1 MSSDFRRFVVRFLA
15 VSTLMMCLGLSVHA
29 QSDIFGAISGTVLD
43 QTNKSIPG
51 ASVTVTNV
59 ATNAAAPAVKTDS
72 NGRFLISNL
81 APGVYSVEV
90 AAASFANYKQDKVI
104 VEVGRT
110 TPLDIQV
117 GVAGKVETVNVSA
130 EAPVVDTESNDFA
143 ANMNKTSIDNLPLNI
158 RRWSQFA
165 LLTPGAV
172 PDGTFGDVS
181 FRGIS
186 GLLNNVTVDGADD
199 NQAYFAEEKGRTRIA
214 YSTSANAVQEFQV
227 NTSDYSAEY
236 GRSAGGVVNAIT
248 KSGSNTLHGTAM
260 YYNRDNAWAA
270 FNPFATAAKQTS
282 PGVFTVLPIKPTD
295 ERQQFGGDLGGWLIK
310 NKLFWYFNFDDQ
322 LHRFPG
328 IALPTNPTFF
338 FTGITVAAPP
348 ANPVTAGN
356 PTGSGCLISDAGQ
369 PDDGKPVASF
379 RKPGSSAPEGQ
390 QMFCRGI
397 SQAQVNS
404 AFTFLDSLTGT
415 VPRTGNQQIYFP
427 KLEYKLSTNNDI
439 TASFNRMR
447 WRSPF
452 GIQTSTVVSRG
463 IDSFGD
469 DFVKADTGIV
479 RWTWNHGSSLTNE
492 ARFNYGR
499 DFEFEFTDPPA
510 PGEPVA
516 STGLSPQIDIN
527 GSTSFTFGA
536 PNFLQRAALPDE
548 HRYQGSDTVGWNH
561 GKHFFKFGFDVNR
574 VNDRI
579 NNLFQGLGEYSYNNR
594 DDFISDYA
602 ALVNHINGGSTCFTQ
617 NAATATNANIP
628 CYNTFTQGF
637 GISGLNFNTWDTAV
651 FVQDDFHVTRKLTL
665 DLGLRWEHE
674 AFPAAVTPNALVPLT
689 GHLPSDNKD
698 YGPRVGFAWDIFGT
712 GKTVVRG
719 GGGIYYGRIINGNIF
734 NSLVNTGV
742 ASGSQ
747 ISATFQSTTGSGQTG
762 TPNAGAPLYPNIVP
776 SFSPAASSNI
786 VFFAGDARMPQ
797 IDQFDLVV
805 EHEISPNTVIS
816 LSYIGTLGRF
826 LPLAQDINLPAATT
840 QTYTIAGTVPV
851 NFLKGPALP
860 VAGTTFVVPAF
871 YGPRPNASFGQMSQ
885 ISTIVQSRYNAAVL
899 QFTRRMTHGVQVQ
912 SSYTYSHALDDDQV
926 SSATLSG
933 NTPQNPQNVRG
944 DYSNS
949 NFNVPHKFVT
959 SLIWQPERYAKS
971 DNVAAKW
978 ILSGWTLSPI
988 FVMSSGL
995 PVSASVSGNLPSS
1008 GAPSPATFTGV
1019 IGAGGSTRVP
1029 FFARNSFTLPRFIN
1043 ADIRLARDF
1052 HIWERASLQ
1061 ISVDFFNLF
1070 NHVNV
1075 TSVGTT
1081 LFTSVSGTFSTAT
1094 LNYPNVGSST
1104 FSVKSNGNNGT
1115 FSPTPRLMQIGGRI
1129 SF

>member
-1 MSSDFRRFVVRFLA
+1 MSSGFPKFVTRFLA
-15 VSTLMMCLGLSVHA
+15 LSALMLCLGLSVHA
-29 QSDIFGAISGTVLD
+29 QSDIFGAIGGTVLD
-43 QTNKSIPG
+43 QTSKSIPG
-51 ASVTVTNV
+51 ASVTATNV
-59 ATNAAAPAVKTDS
+59 ATNATAPAVKTDS
-72 NGRFLISNL
+72 NGRFLVSNL
-81 APGVYSVEV
+81 APGVYTVDI
-90 AAASFANYKQDKVI
+90 AAASFAPYKQEKVI

-172 PDGTFGDVS
+172 QDGTFGDVS

-236 GRSAGGVVNAIT
+236 GRSAGGVVNAVT
-248 KSGSNTLHGTAM
+248 KSGSNTLHGTGF

-282 PGVFTVLPIKPTD
+282 PGVFTIMPIKPTD
-295 ERQQFGGDLGGWLIK
+295 ERQQLGGDIGGWIIK
-310 NKLFWYFNFDDQ
+310 NKLFWYFNYDEQ

-328 IALPTNPTFF
+328 VALPSNPNFF

-356 PTGSGCLISDAGQ
+356 PTGNGCLISDAGMA
-369 PDDGKPVASF
+369 DDGKPVGTF
-379 RKPGSSAPEGQ
+379 LKPGSSAPEGQ
-390 QMFCRGI
+390 QLFCRGI

-415 VPRTGNQQIYFP
+415 VPRTGNQGIYFP

-452 GIQTSTVVSRG
+452 GIQTGTVVNRG

-510 PGEPVA
+510 PGEPI
-516 STGLSPQIDIN
+516 SGLTGLSPQIDIGGN
-527 GSTSFTFGA
+527 AAFTFGA
-536 PNFLQRAALPDE
+536 PDFLQRAALPDE
-548 HRYQGSDTVGWNH
+548 HRYQGADTVGWNH
-561 GKHFFKFGFDVNR
+561 GRHFFKFGVDINS

-579 NNLFQGLGEYSYNNR
+579 SNLFQGLGEYSYINR
-594 DDFISDYA
+594 DDFISDFA
-602 ALVNHINGGSTCFTQ
+602 ALTNHISGGSTCLTQ
-617 NAATATNANIP
+617 NNPLTTANANIP
-628 CYNTFTQGF
+628 CYNTFVQGF
-637 GISGLNFNTWDTAV
+637 GIQGLTFNTLDSAV
-651 FVQDDFHVTRKLTL
+651 FVQDDFHVTRRLTL

-674 AFPAAVTPNALVPLT
+674 SFPSASAPNSLVSQT
-689 GHLPSDNKD
+689 GNLPSDKKD
-698 YGPRVGFAWDIFGT
+698 FGPRLGFAWDIFGT

-719 GGGIYYGRIINGNIF
+719 GAGIYYGRIINGNIF

-747 ISATFQSTTGSGQTG
+747 ISATFLSTTGSGQTG

-776 SFSPAASSNI
+776 AFSPAASSNI
-786 VFFAGDARMPQ
+786 VFFAADARLPQ

-805 EHEISPNTVIS
+805 EHEIAPNTVVSI
-816 LSYIGTLGRF
+816 SYIGSIGRF
-826 LPLAQDINLPAATT
+826 LPLAQDINLPAPTNVT
-840 QTYTIAGTVPV
+840 VTIAGQSPI
-851 NFLKGPALP
+851 NLLKGPALP
-860 VAGTTFVVPAF
+860 VAGAQFTFQEFTGA
-871 YGPRPNASFGQMSQ
+871 RPNTHFGQMSQ
-885 ISTIVQSRYNAAVL
+885 ISTLVHSSYNGLVL
-899 QFTRRMTHGVQVQ
+899 QFTRRMTHGLQVQ
-912 SSYTYSHALDDDQV
+912 SSYTFAHALDDDQV

-933 NTPQNPQNVRG
+933 NTPQNPFNING
-944 DYSNS
+944 DYGNS
-949 NFNVPHKFVT
+949 NFDVRHKFVGA
-959 SLIWQPERYAKS
+959 LVWQPDHFAKS
-971 DNVAAKW
+971 DNAAAKW
-978 ILSGWTLSPI
+978 VLSGWTLSPI
-988 FVMSSGL
+988 LVASTGL
-995 PVSASVSGNLPSS
+995 PFSPSVSGNIP
-1008 GAPSPATFTGV
+1008 GGTFTGV
-1019 IGAGGSTRVP
+1019 IGAGGSSRVP
-1029 FFARNSFTLPRFIN
+1029 FFDRNSFRMPSFFNT
-1043 ADIRLARDF
+1043 DMRLARDF
-1052 HIWERASLQ
+1052 HIWERATLQ
-1061 ISVDFFNLF
+1061 ISIDYFNLF
-1070 NHVNV
+1070 NNVNI
-1075 TSVGTT
+1075 TSIGTQ
-1081 LFTSVSGTFSTAT
+1081 LFSSISGTAGAPVFNYVNTA
-1094 LNYPNVGSST
+1094 SST
-1104 FSVKSNGNNGT
+1104 FSLNSNGNNGT
-1115 FSPTPRLMQIGGRI
+1115 FVPTPRLLQIGGRI